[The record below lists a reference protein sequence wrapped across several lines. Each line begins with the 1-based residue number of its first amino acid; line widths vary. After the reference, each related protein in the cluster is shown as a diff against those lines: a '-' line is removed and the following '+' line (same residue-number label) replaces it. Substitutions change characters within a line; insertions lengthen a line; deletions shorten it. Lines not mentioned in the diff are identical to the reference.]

1 MEANTNA
8 AHAGALA
15 AEKRL
20 PLHDPVRMD
29 ALIRRLEPR
38 LSAVALGVTRDP
50 DAARDVV
57 QNAFVK
63 VLRHGDK
70 FRGQARVST
79 WLHRIVTNEAL
90 MWRRSQSR
98 RREDPL
104 DDHGERADGLASASP
119 QPRRPRRVAPAGR
132 AAARGARGTA
142 ARGARGAARLRAR
155 GPDLLRVRPTPR
167 AAPGRGQEPR
177 VPGAP
182 PTRRR
187 AGKAGKSTQSTDT
200 SGGRRP
206 LPADRARLRARAPGG
221 PPCNAAASTT

>member
-104 DDHGERADGLASASP
+104 DDHGERADGLASAS
-119 QPRRPRRVAPAGR
+119 RSPADLAEWR
-132 AAARGARGTA
+132 QQVE
-142 ARGARGAARLRAR
+142 RLREGLAA
-155 GPDLLRVRPTPR
+155 LPR
-167 AAPGRGQEPR
+167 EEREVLHGCALEGQTYSEYGRRHGLHPAAVKSRAFR
-177 VPGAP
+177 A
-182 PTRRR
+182 RRR
-187 AGKAGKSTQSTDT
+187 LAVALEK
-200 SGGRRP
+200 
-206 LPADRARLRARAPGG
+206 
-221 PPCNAAASTT
+221 